1 MDRYVRL
8 ALAVV
13 LGLLIGVAVDVARTG
28 SWLDWLA
35 RHSLIG
41 PYDPVGRQVDIGSRS
56 LYLDCRGSGSPTV
69 VLEAGM
75 GGGAAGWGSVL
86 PSIAERTRVCAYDRA
101 GLGRSEPRGRH
112 SAADVAMD
120 LKALLDAAGERPPF
134 LVVGHSLGGVY
145 GRIFADR
152 QQDDVVGIVLVD
164 AFNPDL
170 WGRLVEVMPPD
181 KAPEWRDFLEPT
193 FDLVERTEDLD
204 WDTSAAELAATS
216 VVGLPIE
223 VVVVRQT
230 FDGIPDL
237 EPATVDA
244 MYAAWRAGLES
255 LSDDVRITV
264 LTDSGHLVQLDKP
277 SAIVEAV
284 DRLLARGSSGSS

>member
-13 LGLLIGVAVDVARTG
+13 LGLLLGLAVDVVRTG
-28 SWLDWLA
+28 GWLDWLG
-35 RHSLIG
+35 RHSLVA
-41 PYDPVGRQVDIGSRS
+41 PYDARGRQVDIGGRS

-86 PSIAERTRVCAYDRA
+86 PAIAERTRVCAYDRA

-112 SAADVAMD
+112 SAVDVAAD
-120 LKALLDAAGERPPF
+120 LRAVLDAAGERAPY

-145 GRIFADR
+145 GRIFSAR
-152 QQDDVVGIVLVD
+152 ERPDVAGIVLVD

-170 WGRLVEVMPPD
+170 WGRLVAVMPPD
-181 KAPEWRDFLEPT
+181 KQPEWRDFLEPT

-204 WDTSAAELAATS
+204 WGRTAEELAATS

-244 MYAAWRAGLES
+244 MYTAWRGGLES

-264 LTDSGHLVQLDKP
+264 LTDSGHLVQLDRP
-277 SAIVEAV
+277 SAIVDAV
-284 DRLLARGSSGSS
+284 DRLLERSR